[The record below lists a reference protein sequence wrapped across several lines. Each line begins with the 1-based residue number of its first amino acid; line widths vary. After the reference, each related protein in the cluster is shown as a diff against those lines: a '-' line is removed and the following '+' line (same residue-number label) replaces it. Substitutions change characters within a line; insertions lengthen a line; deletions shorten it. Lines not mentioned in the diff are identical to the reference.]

1 MRRRESA
8 GRVARGIDRLN
19 AVAVAVEPGMT
30 DRDEPQPRIRP
41 APPGGG
47 PAALLF
53 ATMFPQTAVS
63 MLSLAPP
70 VMAEAIAQG
79 YGLPAEVAGAYS
91 GLVYAFVLL
100 GNLVAAPLIRRFG
113 PLRLSFACVVGG
125 ALGLAV
131 FASAGM
137 VGLLVGAVLIGICYG
152 PLTPASSQ
160 AIAHE
165 AGSPSFVLIV
175 SIRQT
180 SVPLGGVLAGLLVPP
195 LLARFGWVAASLT
208 LAGGSV
214 LAALA
219 FAAASPLV
227 RRERVA
233 ATPARARH
241 ILDPLYLIFRNP
253 VLLRLAGAS
262 AIFGAIQLVL
272 SAFLVIYL
280 VRDVGHDLVTAG
292 LLLSASQVAGILG
305 RPAWGYLADRTRAS
319 RRVLIGLGL
328 GTAVSCVLTAAL
340 ALIGP
345 SWLSVLV
352 AVGFGATAT
361 GWNGV
366 FLAEIMG
373 AVAPAEV
380 GAATS
385 GGLLFTYGGIVLG
398 PALFGALAHTA
409 GFVPA
414 FLTLALGALVAATL
428 VGAMPRPQP
437 TPR

>member
-1 MRRRESA
+1 M
-8 GRVARGIDRLN
+8 IDGGSQG
-19 AVAVAVEPGMT
+19 PDT
-30 DRDEPQPRIRP
+30 TS
-41 APPGGG
+41 PPSSGG

-53 ATMFPQTAVS
+53 ATMFPQAALS

-70 VMAEAIAQG
+70 VMATAVTHS

-100 GNLVAAPLIRRFG
+100 GNLLATPLIQRFG
-113 PLRLSFACVVGG
+113 PLRLSFTCVAGG
-125 ALGLAV
+125 ALGLTV
-131 FASAGM
+131 FSQAGIA
-137 VGLLVGAVLIGICYG
+137 GLLIGAVLIGLCYG

-160 AIAHE
+160 AIAHQ
-165 AGSPSFVLIV
+165 AGSPAFVLIV

-195 LLARFGWVAASLT
+195 LLARLDWTGTCLT

-227 RRERVA
+227 RTER
-233 ATPARARH
+233 ATGAPGRGRRL
-241 ILDPLYLIFRNP
+241 LDPLYLIFRNP
-253 VLLRLAGAS
+253 ALLRLAGAS
-262 AIFGAIQLVL
+262 AILGATQLVL

-280 VRDVGHDLVTAG
+280 VTVVGHDLITAG
-292 LLLSASQVAGILG
+292 ALLSASQVAGILG
-305 RPAWGYLADRTRAS
+305 RPAWGFLADRTRAS
-319 RRVLIGLGL
+319 RRVLIGLSL
-328 GTAVSCVLTAAL
+328 GMALSCVLAAAL
-340 ALIGP
+340 APLGP
-345 SWLSVLV
+345 SWLSIPVV
-352 AVGFGATAT
+352 IVFGATAT

-385 GGLLFTYGGIVLG
+385 GGLLFTYGGIVVG
-398 PALFGALAHTA
+398 PALFGALAHQA

-414 FLTLALGALVAATL
+414 FLTLALGGLIAALLVA
-428 VGAMPRPQP
+428 AMPRPRP
-437 TPR
+437 VAC